1 MDHSHSFFFLK
12 CEDLHSTKTCTNS
25 TYLTD
30 NLIVD
35 WEILLVNEPKR
46 ENTASHIEG
55 KDEMSNN
62 ENEKHLL
69 ML

>member
-1 MDHSHSFFFLK
+1 MDHFHLFFLK
-12 CEDLHSTKTCTNS
+12 CEDLHANKTCPNS

-46 ENTASHIEG
+46 ENTVSHIEG